1 MGQDGDD
8 PTKVTAPA
16 HSAAELQ
23 RQADALRE
31 ARDAAERANRAKST
45 FLANVSHE
53 IRTPLNAVIGTA
65 ELLAGTELTP
75 EQRRHVEAIHVS
87 ADALLD
93 IINDILD
100 FSKLEAHRIDAD
112 PYPFH
117 LRERIGA
124 WVRSLRPRLRGKTV
138 TLSTEVAD
146 DVPDALVGDA
156 RLLRQV
162 LTNLLSNAMKFTAA
176 GRIVLRVRTEARGRD
191 HVTLEFEVE
200 DTGIGIPPDKQQ
212 VIFREFVQA
221 DASTTRR
228 YGGTGLGL
236 AIAERL
242 VDVLGGGIGLSSQPG
257 KGSRFHFTAHFAIA
271 AAGAATTRFDAPADA
286 DTEALG
292 PLRILVVEDSVANQQ
307 VASGVLCKRGHTVR
321 VVGSGE
327 AAVEAFA
334 SEPCD
339 VILMDLQM
347 PLMDGYEAT
356 RLIREGEARTG
367 ATPVTIVALTA
378 RASRGNEAYCLASGF
393 DAYLLKPYRSRDLFD
408 VIATGIRRRAEPGTT
423 VPAPADDIGD
433 SDEGLDW
440 NAALRA
446 TDDDHELLRTVLN
459 GYLGQQDALLDELR
473 GALGRN
479 DLAVVRRVAH
489 TIAGSLRLFK
499 GARVVALAHELEDR
513 AHAGDSGAAARAWV
527 VLEPELARVDGVLR
541 TWIGAGAARKPA
553 RDDRRA

>member
-1 MGQDGDD
+1 MEQDEDD
-8 PTKVTAPA
+8 PTK
-16 HSAAELQ
+16 AAALTQAEADLR

-31 ARDAAERANRAKST
+31 ARDAVERANRARST

-65 ELLAGTELTP
+65 ELLGSTELTP
-75 EQRRHVEAIHVS
+75 EQRGHVEAIHVS

-93 IINDILD
+93 IIGDILD
-100 FSKLEAHRIDAD
+100 FSKLEAHRMDLD

-124 WVRSLRPRLRGKTV
+124 WARSLRPRLHGKPVALT
-138 TLSTEVAD
+138 TEVAD
-146 DVPDALVGDA
+146 DVPDGLVGDA

-162 LTNLLSNAMKFTAA
+162 LANLLSNAIKFTAA

-212 VIFREFVQA
+212 VIFKEFVQA

-242 VDVLGGGIGLSSQPG
+242 VDVLGGGIGLTSEPG
-257 KGSRFHFTAHFAIA
+257 KGSTFHFTARFAMA
-271 AAGAATTRFDAPADA
+271 AAGQATTKVDAPARADA
-286 DTEALG
+286 ETLG
-292 PLRILVVEDSVANQQ
+292 PRRILVVEDSVANQQ
-307 VASGVLCKRGHTVR
+307 VAIGVLGKRGHTVR

-327 AAVEAFA
+327 AAVEATA
-334 SEPCD
+334 GEPCD

-347 PLMDGYEAT
+347 PVMDGYEAT
-356 RLIREGEARTG
+356 RLIRQREQATG
-367 ATPVTIVALTA
+367 SAPATIVALTA
-378 RASRGNEAYCLASGF
+378 RASRGSEAYCLASGF
-393 DAYLLKPYRSRDLFD
+393 DGYLLKPYRSRDLFE
-408 VIATGIRRRAEPGTT
+408 VLTAAIRGRAGPAAE
-423 VPAPADDIGD
+423 APAVADDAAEGGA
-433 SDEGLDW
+433 GLDW
-440 NAALRA
+440 DAALRA
-446 TDDDHELLRTVLN
+446 ADGDRELLRKVLD

-473 GALGRN
+473 EALGRD

-499 GARVVALAHELEDR
+499 SARVVALAHELEDR
-513 AHAGDSGAAARAWV
+513 AQAGDLAAAARAWV

-541 TWIGAGAARKPA
+541 KWIATEAGRESGTS
-553 RDDRRA
+553 

>member
-1 MGQDGDD
+1 MGQDQDN
-8 PTKVTAPA
+8 PTKVAAPTV
-16 HSAAELQ
+16 SAAELQ
-23 RQADALRE
+23 REANALRE

-65 ELLAGTELTP
+65 ELLAATELTP

-100 FSKLEAHRIDAD
+100 FSKLEAHRIDLD

-117 LRERIGA
+117 LRERIRA
-124 WVRSLRPRLRGKTV
+124 WVRSLQPRLQGRPV

-162 LTNLLSNAMKFTAA
+162 LANLLSNAIKFTAA
-176 GRIVLRVRTEARGRD
+176 GRIALRVRTEARGRD

-200 DTGIGIPPDKQQ
+200 DTGIGIPADKQK
-212 VIFREFVQA
+212 VIFQEFVQA
-221 DASTTRR
+221 DVSTTRR

-242 VDVLGGGIGLSSQPG
+242 VDVLGGGISLASQPG
-257 KGSRFHFTAHFAIA
+257 KGSTFRFTAHFALA
-271 AAGAATTRFDAPADA
+271 AAGTATTKVDAPAGTDA
-286 DTEALG
+286 EALG

-307 VASGVLCKRGHTVR
+307 VASGVLGKRGHTVR

-327 AAVEAFA
+327 AAIDAVGN
-334 SEPCD
+334 EPFD

-347 PLMDGYEAT
+347 PVMDGYEAT
-356 RLIREGEARTG
+356 RLIRQEEKATG
-367 ATPVTIVALTA
+367 AASVTIVALTA

-393 DAYLLKPYRSRDLFD
+393 DGYLLKPYRSRDLFE
-408 VIATGIRRRAEPGTT
+408 VIATGIRGSAA
-423 VPAPADDIGD
+423 PAPETPARADDIAEGD
-433 SDEGLDW
+433 ADLDW
-440 NAALRA
+440 DAALRA
-446 TDDDHELLRTVLN
+446 TDGDHELLRAVLN
-459 GYLGQQDALLDELR
+459 GYLGQEDALLDELR
-473 GALGRN
+473 EALGGN
-479 DLAVVRRVAH
+479 ELGVVRRVAH

-499 GARVVALAHELEDR
+499 GARVVVLAHELEDR
-513 AHAGDSGAAARAWV
+513 AHAGDSAAAARAWA

-541 TWIGAGAARKPA
+541 TWIGTDAAGRPMH
-553 RDDRRA
+553 DDPRV